1 VAVNITHTAVASGNS
16 RLTAGDLADFAK
28 SIPAEATVKVDT
40 HSPLDQRDNH
50 RWNIEAEWDETAQ
63 KNWTR
68 PQTR

>member
-1 VAVNITHTAVASGNS
+1 MAVNITHTATAAGNS
-16 RLTAGDLADFAK
+16 RLTAGDLVSFATV
-28 SIPAEATVKVDT
+28 IPAEATVTVET

-50 RWNIEAEWDETAQ
+50 RWTIEAEWDEVAQ